1 MPINRPWFSPTFYIR
16 IIIPETRK
24 CHLVNENAMS
34 PLSLSTLGR
43 DWLQVTSTV
52 VSVVGPCGDV
62 FHHMLASF
70 SKKNSQNDGKVIEL
84 SNHAKKIV
92 SKCNHMAASAF
103 LLSDLSGRGGIHS

>member
-1 MPINRPWFSPTFYIR
+1 
-16 IIIPETRK
+16 
-24 CHLVNENAMS
+24 
-34 PLSLSTLGR
+34 
-43 DWLQVTSTV
+43 
-52 VSVVGPCGDV
+52 
-62 FHHMLASF
+62 MLASF